1 MSTILWYP
9 MARIMIAED
18 SKESRMFI
26 RDLLEIVNHEVVA
39 EASDGLEAVEKFKA
53 TRPDIVLLDL
63 AMPKMDGL
71 SALREIRKTD
81 EKAKVIL
88 LTASGNL
95 RIINECIQSGAITY
109 LLKPFKIDDLSDA
122 IKSTLA
128 K

>member
-1 MSTILWYP
+1 

-18 SKESRMFI
+18 SKESRMFL
-26 RDLLEIVNHEVVA
+26 RDLLEIANHEVVA
-39 EASDGLEAVEKFKA
+39 EAIDGLEAVEKFKI

-71 SALREIRKTD
+71 SALREIKKMD
-81 EKAKVIL
+81 ENVKVIL

-95 RIINECIQSGAITY
+95 RTINECIQAGAVTCIF
-109 LLKPFKIDDLSDA
+109 KPFKIEDLSNA